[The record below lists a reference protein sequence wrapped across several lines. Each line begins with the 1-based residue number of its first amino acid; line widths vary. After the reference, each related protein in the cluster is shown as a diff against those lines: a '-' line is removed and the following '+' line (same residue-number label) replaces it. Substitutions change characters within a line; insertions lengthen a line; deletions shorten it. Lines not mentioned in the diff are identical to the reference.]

1 MSLEMIIGL
10 IILLV
15 VAAVVIKIFM
25 DKMNLSD
32 PPGTEGIELDQ
43 YRLACSSLCQ
53 RYIDSDFVP
62 AEALHYC
69 EKYYDIDL
77 NKNGKTRG
85 EVGHVS
91 AYGVSEDRVYCFT
104 LIECNWG
111 SSRNSRLTPQKCKDI
126 MCDVYTERHASNET
140 AAALIESRIPFGESS
155 DPYQDELIIVD
166 INGDP
171 ILDAGGFEQ
180 TEAVWWVNSFMN
192 IQCRG

>member
-1 MSLEMIIGL
+1 MIIGL

-85 EVGHVS
+85 EVGTVS
-91 AYGVSEDRVYCFT
+91 GYGVSEDRVYCFN
-104 LIECNWG
+104 LIECHWG
-111 SSRNSRLTPQKCKDI
+111 TSRNSRLTPKKCKDI
-126 MCDVYTERHASNET
+126 MCDVYTDRQASNET
-140 AAALIESRIPFGESS
+140 AAAMIETKIPFGHST
-155 DPYQDELIIVD
+155 DPYQEELIIKD
-166 INGDP
+166 KDGNP
-171 ILDAGGFEQ
+171 KLDAGGYEQ
-180 TEAVWWVNSFMN
+180 TEAVWWVNSFGN
-192 IQCRG
+192 VHCRG